1 MTKIR
6 LTQTPQFLTH
16 HVPLRAGKMARLTL
30 PTDLT
35 LDDAKRLAVIV
46 QALVVDQDE
55 IEDVLWPY
63 PRDDDPDHDRES
75 DAILAGL
82 NEFDE
87 LDEDDDDEEDD
98 QDGEDDGV
106 TVVPSSTLY
115 EQPTK

>member
-1 MTKIR
+1 MKKIR

-46 QALVVDQDE
+46 QALVMDQDE

-63 PRDDDPDHDRES
+63 PGDDDPDGDRDS

-87 LDEDDDDEEDD
+87 LDDDDDD

-106 TVVPSSTLY
+106 TVVQSSTFY
-115 EQPTK
+115 DQPTKK